1 MRRLTAGSQDSL
13 GPVCRAVAARC
24 SHRAGEEGKYLDSVK
39 KISGPSDRMGS
50 RRPFFPDGF
59 SEIVEDI
66 KDALFKEGQFED
78 RQDVESGLPTF
89 TVLLAAGI
97 TALVGQLAATYIG
110 DNLFTEVSQLH

>member
-1 MRRLTAGSQDSL
+1 
-13 GPVCRAVAARC
+13 
-24 SHRAGEEGKYLDSVK
+24 
-39 KISGPSDRMGS
+39 MGS

-66 KDALFKEGQFED
+66 KDALFKEGQFEE

-110 DNLFTEVSQLH
+110 DYLIGNKGTLNLFHAFQGKIS

>member
-1 MRRLTAGSQDSL
+1 
-13 GPVCRAVAARC
+13 
-24 SHRAGEEGKYLDSVK
+24 
-39 KISGPSDRMGS
+39 MGS

-66 KDALFKEGQFED
+66 KDALFKEGQFEE

-110 DNLFTEVSQLH
+110 DYLISEVKANKSK

>member
-1 MRRLTAGSQDSL
+1 
-13 GPVCRAVAARC
+13 
-24 SHRAGEEGKYLDSVK
+24 
-39 KISGPSDRMGS
+39 MGS

-78 RQDVESGLPTF
+78 RQESGLPTF
-89 TVLLAAGI
+89 TVLLVAGI

-110 DNLFTEVSQLH
+110 DYLISERRKLNLCSEF

>member
-1 MRRLTAGSQDSL
+1 MSYLGL
-13 GPVCRAVAARC
+13 GPTCSAVTARC
-24 SHRAGEEGKYLDSVK
+24 LGGAGEKT
-39 KISGPSDRMGS
+39 ISGPGYRMGS

-66 KDALFKEGQFED
+66 KDALFKEGQFEE

-110 DNLFTEVSQLH
+110 DYLIGDI

>member
-1 MRRLTAGSQDSL
+1 MRRLTGGSQDSL
-13 GPVCRAVAARC
+13 GPVCRAVAGRC
-24 SHRAGEEGKYLDSVK
+24 WSGAGEEGKISGLGS
-39 KISGPSDRMGS
+39 KISGPSERMGS

-66 KDALFKEGQFED
+66 KDALFKEGQFEE

-110 DNLFTEVSQLH
+110 DYLISEVSHSK

>member
-1 MRRLTAGSQDSL
+1 MEQGRRENIWSTRRKIFGL
-13 GPVCRAVAARC
+13 GR
-24 SHRAGEEGKYLDSVK
+24 
-39 KISGPSDRMGS
+39 RMGS

-110 DNLFTEVSQLH
+110 DYLVGDM